1 MKQTIILEKINEVG
15 NKQIW
20 EVDLNENT
28 ITTTWGIENGKMQT
42 ETQVVKEWKN
52 KGRSNETD
60 PAENAYRKISTRARN
75 KIDAGGYK
83 LIQGKLW
90 ENKEYRSVNNE
101 IPKPMLACKFD
112 DRVKYI
118 TPEDKL
124 FINPKLD
131 GFRGIFDR
139 NTRKLYSRS
148 RKEIVSVPHLNR
160 ALSEATKNLSVQYV
174 DCELYSHDMPFNQ
187 VQSLLGKTKNVD
199 EEKALKI
206 SAHVFDCMSDEVFE
220 ERYKE
225 ICKIQE
231 NDHVE
236 IVPAIETQLDTIRES
251 AVQYIDDGYEGIMIR
266 LNNKPYEYKRSSDL
280 LKYKLFS
287 DEEFECVGYE
297 SQKNNENKVGAFT
310 FITED
315 GKEFKARPKMSEEE
329 RDGVW
334 QQRDSYIGQWG
345 KVVFQEKSEDNIPR
359 FPVLISFRE
368 DWDK

>member
-1 MKQTIILEKINEVG
+1 M
-15 NKQIW
+15 
-20 EVDLNENT
+20 
-28 ITTTWGIENGKMQT
+28 
-42 ETQVVKEWKN
+42 
-52 KGRSNETD
+52 
-60 PAENAYRKISTRARN
+60 
-75 KIDAGGYK
+75 
-83 LIQGKLW
+83 
-90 ENKEYRSVNNE
+90 
-101 IPKPMLACKFD
+101 
-112 DRVKYI
+112 
-118 TPEDKL
+118 
-124 FINPKLD
+124 
-131 GFRGIFDR
+131 
-139 NTRKLYSRS
+139 
-148 RKEIVSVPHLNR
+148 
-160 ALSEATKNLSVQYV
+160 
-174 DCELYSHDMPFNQ
+174 
-187 VQSLLGKTKNVD
+187 
-199 EEKALKI
+199 
-206 SAHVFDCMSDEVFE
+206 
-220 ERYKE
+220 
-225 ICKIQE
+225 
-231 NDHVE
+231 E

-334 QQRDSYIGQWG
+334 QQRNSYIGQWG